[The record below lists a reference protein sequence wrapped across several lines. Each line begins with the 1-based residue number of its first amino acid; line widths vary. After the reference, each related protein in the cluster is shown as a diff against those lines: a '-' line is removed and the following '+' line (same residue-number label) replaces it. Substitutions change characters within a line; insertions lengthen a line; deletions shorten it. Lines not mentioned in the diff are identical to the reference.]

1 MYLCWVTF
9 ICSPDTLSAFSVQEI
24 NLSGSHKH
32 SCTPWLWSGAG
43 NGQPWQK
50 RLEGE
55 RKWNQ
60 NTFPLAPSLQAH
72 FLLTGGH
79 SFSRESD
86 SSKTRFLGYCA
97 IRYDVPLPEFHSLAV
112 SKPFSNFPVS
122 NVLPVSCG
130 NADWHHDI
138 TCFPDLKILMG
149 DLEQYSCENIYP
161 N

>member
-55 RKWNQ
+55 SSVRVTEQQAGDLTLQRPGSWAIVPYGMMCLFQ
-60 NTFPLAPSLQAH
+60 NFIVLLCLNPSQI
-72 FLLTGGH
+72 FLFQMSCL
-79 SFSRESD
+79 
-86 SSKTRFLGYCA
+86 
-97 IRYDVPLPEFHSLAV
+97 
-112 SKPFSNFPVS
+112 FPVET
-122 NVLPVSCG
+122 LT
-130 NADWHHDI
+130 D
-138 TCFPDLKILMG
+138 TMIL
-149 DLEQYSCENIYP
+149 LAFLTSKY
-161 N
+161 